1 MTEEV
6 KKRKP
11 STKTVMVELFD
22 NEGNII
28 ENATAEKNFKI
39 VAEMKKVDETIIDL
53 LRDHPNAI
61 LLKL

>member
-22 NEGNII
+22 NDGDII
-28 ENATAEKNFKI
+28 ENATAERNLKI